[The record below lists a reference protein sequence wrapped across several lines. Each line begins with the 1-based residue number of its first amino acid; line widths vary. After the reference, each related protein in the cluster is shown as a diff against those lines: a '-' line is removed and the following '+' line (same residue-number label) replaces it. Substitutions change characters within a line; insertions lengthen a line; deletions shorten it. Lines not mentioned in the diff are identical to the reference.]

1 MIKIT
6 GLDKLQRRLDDLQR
20 RAKDLDGTHDL
31 TFAELFPDS
40 FMHRN
45 TRFPSMQA
53 MIDEAGIEDGD
64 DIQKPEW
71 SSFVAH
77 HTKFSSWHEMKSA
90 AGQEWAKKRLGF

>member
-64 DIQKPEW
+64 DIQTPEW
-71 SSFVAH
+71 SSFVSQ
-77 HTKFSSWHEMKSA
+77 HTKFSSWDEMKST